1 MIFSADDPLLD
12 PFRDLTRRRDAD
24 APMVLEGFNV
34 LQRLT
39 QHGHPVQR
47 VLCTPD
53 AAARLD
59 AAAILPAGV
68 PRWVA
73 PAEVL
78 RAVVGFDF
86 HRGVLA
92 LAARPVYRQPAVWR
106 TLVVGERI
114 TDPSNVGALIRNA
127 AALGADAVWFDLH
140 SGDPF
145 SRRAIRASMGL
156 GFALPVAQVDLVPAL
171 AELRDA
177 APDAVWVAASCD
189 ARARALHAVHWPAR
203 CVLFVGNEG
212 AGLSPRWLE
221 AAQLRVRIPMAPAA
235 DSLNVAAASAVLLYA
250 RGATASP

>member
-1 MIFSADDPLLD
+1 MIEHPEDPRLA
-12 PFRDLTRRRDAD
+12 PFRNLTRPRHAR

-34 LQRLT
+34 LQRLA
-39 QHGHPVQR
+39 QHGHPVER

-59 AAAILPAGV
+59 AEGLLSAEV
-68 PRWVA
+68 PRLVA

-78 RAVVGFDF
+78 RAVVGFQF

-92 LAARPVYRQPAVWR
+92 LAPPPVYRHPAGWR
-106 TLVVGERI
+106 TLVVGERV

-127 AALGADAVWFDLH
+127 AALGADAVWLDLQ

-156 GFALPVAQVDLVPAL
+156 GFALPVQQTDLAQAL
-171 AELRDA
+171 AALRA
-177 APDAVWVAASCD
+177 EAPAAVWVAAACD
-189 ARARALHAVHWPAR
+189 AQAHPLQAVRWPPR
-203 CVLFVGNEG
+203 CVLFLGNEG
-212 AGLSPRWLE
+212 FGLSPQWLA

-250 RGATASP
+250 RGATAAP